1 MDREEFVESNW
12 QYLKMLSSVYA
23 RKFFA
28 EKDDLVQEGAL
39 GVLEAFDAYAGNIDE
54 SDLTRVAKKVAS
66 RKMYNFVKKELKARR
81 FL

>member
-1 MDREEFVESNW
+1 MDREEFVKNNW
-12 QYLKMLSSVYA
+12 RYLETLSSVYA

-39 GVLEAFDAYAGNIDE
+39 GILEAFDVYSGKIGGSGLVRLAK
-54 SDLTRVAKKVAS
+54 RVAN
-66 RKMYNFVKKELKARR
+66 RKMYDFIKKELKARR